1 MFKLSDLVQLNKDG
15 KGYYYN
21 NANSPH
27 EYTGVV
33 QCVTDLSSLIYWGT
47 GRYNWINNCHLEATD
62 VEKGNPFKVGDYAVI
77 KNDFY
82 SVLRKVIGVNS
93 FEVYLDKYDFG
104 YLSFSLQKITETDLV
119 GWGSLINISTRHRD
133 EDLLEFLSNSGHKID
148 GLMAGAFQPFRSKSF
163 PGNISIYPERASY
176 DREREV
182 SMKPGRAFRKLLPD
196 LTDKEI
202 ALLVDKFNQKFGAR
216 KFTLKVG
223 DKAEDFKRA
232 YSHTQAAMQNPYTTT
247 NRKSLS
253 NSCMRYEFE
262 NVPIHPCEVYAS
274 GDFKIVYLEDHKG
287 HIGGRCVV
295 YVNHSSGRWQA
306 GPVYGVCET
315 SLNQIENYL
324 KDNNAKLF
332 NNDSDWYGAKLNRVP
347 MGYGGFVGPY
357 IDGYECLEEEGE
369 YLVINDFG
377 SIACDTYSGI
387 LGNAVQP
394 CYHCEEYFN
403 ENNLYYQDGENYCE
417 DCLNENFSYCALSSE
432 YVRQEDVI
440 LYISHRLTSG
450 RYTVNQ
456 CHADFIGDRVF
467 QCQISDEYYIDDL
480 ITFNTYNEEPAAL
493 QLVERGWL
501 YDEEECFYFPP
512 EEGTVIK
519 YLDGTEKTVYTIPS
533 NFIEGKQGIYY
544 EREEAA

>member
-1 MFKLSDLVQLNKDG
+1 MFKVGDLVQLNECG

-33 QCVTDLSSLIYWGT
+33 QCVTDLSSLIYWET
-47 GRYNWINNCHLEATD
+47 GCHNWINNGHLEATD
-62 VEKGNPFKVGDYAVI
+62 VEKGNPFKVGDYAVA
-77 KNDFY
+77 KDNFY
-82 SVLRKVIGVNS
+82 SVLRKVTSINR
-93 FEVYLDKYDFG
+93 FDVYLDKSYFG
-104 YLSFSLQKITETDLV
+104 YSSFSLQKITETDFV
-119 GWGSLINISTRHRD
+119 GWGSLIDISIRHRD

-148 GLMAGAFQPFRSKSF
+148 GLMSGAFQPFRSKSF
-163 PGNISIYPERASY
+163 PGNISIYPDRTSY
-176 DREREV
+176 DRKREV

-196 LTDKEI
+196 ITDKEI

-232 YSHTQAAMQNPYTTT
+232 YSHTQAARQNPYTTI

-253 NSCMRYEFE
+253 NSCMRYKFDD
-262 NVPIHPCEVYAS
+262 VPIHPCEVYAS

-295 YVNHSSGRWQA
+295 YVNHSSGGWQA

-315 SLNQIENYL
+315 SLDQIVNYL
-324 KDNNAKLF
+324 KDNNAKLYP
-332 NNDSDWYGAKLNRVP
+332 DSNWHGAKLNRVP
-347 MGYGGFVGPY
+347 YNHGGFVGPY
-357 IDGYECLEEEGE
+357 IDGYEFLKDEGD
-369 YLVINDFG
+369 YLVISTYGD
-377 SIACDTYSGI
+377 IACDTYSGI
-387 LGNAVQP
+387 LNGCGHL
-394 CYHCEEYFN
+394 CYHCEESFN
-403 ENNLYYQDGENYCE
+403 EGELYYQDGEHYCD
-417 DCLNENFSYCALSSE
+417 DCLNENFSYCEFSSE
-432 YVRQEDVI
+432 YISQEDAI
-440 LYISHRLTSG
+440 IYISYRSSNG
-450 RYTVNQ
+450 YTYTNQ
-456 CHADFIGDRVF
+456 CHSDYVGDRVF

-480 ITFNTYNEEPAAL
+480 ITFDTYNEQPAAL
-493 QLVERGWL
+493 HLVERDWL

-533 NFIEGKQGIYY
+533 NFVEGNQGIYY